1 MGFLIFNFQS
11 TKSQQNS
18 VKIFCTMTPLE
29 AVFIFATF
37 VAHAIRVTIYP
48 LDEEDDGYE
57 SDAAQ
62 FGEGEG
68 DRDESWEA
76 YDDIGWL
83 SVGKRKMNND
93 EGVVKKVKTF

>member
-1 MGFLIFNFQS
+1 
-11 TKSQQNS
+11 
-18 VKIFCTMTPLE
+18 MTPLE